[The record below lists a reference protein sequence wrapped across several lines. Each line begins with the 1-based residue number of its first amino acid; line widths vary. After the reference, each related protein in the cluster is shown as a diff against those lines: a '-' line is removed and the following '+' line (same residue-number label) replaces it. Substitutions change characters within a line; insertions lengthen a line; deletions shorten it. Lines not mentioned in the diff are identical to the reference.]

1 MTHLARSPKDIG
13 AIVRRLRKKLQLTQT
28 GLGNKTHMRQATISA
43 LENGE
48 AGTQI
53 KTLTDILAALN
64 LEIIIQERSVGS
76 NIEYIL
82 S

>member
-43 LENGE
+43 LETGE

-64 LEIIIQERSVGS
+64 LEIIIQERTSGS
-76 NIEYIL
+76 DIESIL

>member
-1 MTHLARSPKDIG
+1 MQR
-13 AIVRRLRKKLQLTQT
+13 LTQSD
-28 GLGNKTHMRQATISA
+28 LGNKTHMRQATISA

-53 KTLTDILAALN
+53 KTLTDIQAALN
-64 LEIIIQERSVGS
+64 LEIIIQERTSGS
-76 NIEYIL
+76 DIESIL